1 MPETKHGEPLAA
13 WTKEMQGP
21 YSDEQMKA
29 LLAKWGYRKNW
40 EVYQN
45 LELSFSVLTSGL
57 PERLTAMA
65 KMSIRDICEWR
76 ILREEVQESGD
87 FASAKRISDMI
98 KDEYAKLE
106 RMKDSNSAKV
116 DGLVTRLEER
126 GMMQAGKLMLD
137 KVLEYITQ
145 DAAHYPMSKD
155 AADQCILLICN
166 TMLGN
171 EGMPTLHALP
181 EDKKL
186 KDALGEFEP
195 TLTEDERKALEA
207 FGCLLPSS
215 VRDAQVEEN
224 VHEE

>member
-1 MPETKHGEPLAA
+1 MPDNKRETQLNT

-40 EVYQN
+40 KVYQE

-76 ILREEVQESGD
+76 LLRQEVQESGD
-87 FASAKRISDMI
+87 FSSAKRISDMI

-126 GMMQAGKLMLD
+126 GMMEAGKLLLD
-137 KVLEYITQ
+137 KVIEYITN

-155 AADQCILLICN
+155 AADQCILLISN

-171 EGMPTLHALP
+171 EGRPTLPVLP
-181 EDKKL
+181 DDKKL
-186 KDALGEFEP
+186 KDVLGEFEP
-195 TLTEDERKALEA
+195 SMTEDERKALEA

-215 VRDAQVEEN
+215 ERMARSEDFADEE
-224 VHEE
+224 

>member
-1 MPETKHGEPLAA
+1 MPETKHGETLAA

>member
-126 GMMQAGKLMLD
+126 GMMQAGKLLLD

>member
-126 GMMQAGKLMLD
+126 GMMQAGKLLLD

-215 VRDAQVEEN
+215 VRDAQVEEK